1 MAKAKAK
8 PTVQPRKKP
17 SAASVKE
24 AKAKKVGTSVTR
36 KWDVD
41 AARLRY
47 ITDPMVTLEQIAKEQ
62 KVSHSIVHK
71 VSTEQQWIAL
81 RLDYSKDVEKE
92 TRLALAT
99 NRNKAIVRHLKQ
111 SETVTE
117 VAAKTLARLWDSVK
131 DDKTGIPDINKM
143 KATVEMLKMGQDM
156 ERLALSLPSS
166 YSGQIGKDGELAD
179 PSKGDTNVVNLIQLL
194 DTEIAKAQ
202 RNGVIDVTPGR

>member
-1 MAKAKAK
+1 MAKAKSK
-8 PTVQPRKKP
+8 PSVQPRKKP
-17 SAASVKE
+17 SSASVKE

-47 ITDPMVTLEQIAKEQ
+47 ITDPTVTLEDIAKEQ
-62 KVSHSIVHK
+62 GVSHSIVHK
-71 VSTEQQWIAL
+71 ESTAGQWIAL

-111 SETVTE
+111 SEKVTE
-117 VAAKTLARLWDSVK
+117 VAALTLERLWESVK
-131 DDKTGIPDINKM
+131 NDKTGIPDINKM

-156 ERLALSLPSS
+156 ERLALSLPSQ
-166 YSGQIGKDGELAD
+166 YSGQIGSNGELAD
-179 PSKGDTNVVNLIQLL
+179 PGKGDTNVVNLIQIL
-194 DTEIAKAQ
+194 DAEIAKAQ
-202 RNGVIDVTPGR
+202 RNGIIDLTPGK